1 MKPIFST
8 LLTAAALF
16 AVTSL
21 TSCSDDDAP
30 DYGADVAGSYD
41 CWASMNCNYFSNNIS
56 LDQKIS
62 VTKLTEN
69 TVSVSYTSAT
79 LGTFTIP
86 EATVAQTS
94 TSYVV
99 TGAGVTEMGHA
110 GSVNSY
116 NCTLTANFT
125 ADAVTFT
132 FDIPSV
138 MGGTKVILTQGEL
151 PKDQYCHV
159 VAGSYTGIV
168 TATAQYFPDGMVDD
182 AESTVTVKADAAGT
196 VTVTCA
202 SETWGN
208 ITVAGMEVT
217 RNGNTFS
224 FAGQGTNAM
233 AGMNGGAVKEYVCNA
248 TCSVDVANG
257 KNDFSFVMPAVMG
270 GLTLTLGE

>member
-8 LLTAAALF
+8 LFTAAALL
-16 AVTSL
+16 AVTSFA
-21 TSCSDDDAP
+21 SCSDDDAP
-30 DYGADVAGSYD
+30 DYSGDVAGSYD
-41 CWASMNCNYFSNNIS
+41 CWASMSSKYFSDNIS

-69 TVSVSYTSAT
+69 TVSVNYTSAT

-86 EATVAQTS
+86 EATVDKTS

-99 TGAGVTEMGHA
+99 TGAGVTEMGHD
-110 GSVNSY
+110 GNVNSY

-151 PKDQYCHV
+151 PKDQYCHL
-159 VAGSYTGIV
+159 VAGSYTGIF
-168 TATAQYFPDGMVDD
+168 TASSDYFAGMVDE
-182 AESTVTVKADAAGT
+182 AESTVTVKADASGT
-196 VTVTCA
+196 VTITCA

-208 ITVAGMEVT
+208 ITVAGMDVT
-217 RNGNTFS
+217 RSGNTFS
-224 FAGQGTNAM
+224 FAGQGTNEM
-233 AGMNGGAVKEYVCNA
+233 PGMNGGAVREYACNA
-248 TCSVDVANG
+248 TCSVDVATGN
-257 KNDFSFVMPAVMG
+257 NDFSFVMPAVMG

>member
-16 AVTSL
+16 AATSL

-30 DYGADVAGSYD
+30 DYSAAVAGSYD
-41 CWASMNCNYFSNNIS
+41 CWASMSCNYFSNNIS

-69 TVSVSYTSAT
+69 TVSVSYTSTT

-110 GSVNSY
+110 GSVKSY

-125 ADAVTFT
+125 GDAVTFT

-159 VAGSYTGIV
+159 VAGSYTGII
-168 TATAQYFPDGMVDD
+168 TASSKYFDAMVDD

-208 ITVAGMEVT
+208 ITVAGMTVT

-224 FAGQGTNAM
+224 FAGKGTNAM

-248 TCSVDVANG
+248 TCSVDAAKGN
-257 KNDFSFVMPAVMG
+257 NNFSFVMPAVMG
-270 GLTLTLGE
+270 GLTLTLGK